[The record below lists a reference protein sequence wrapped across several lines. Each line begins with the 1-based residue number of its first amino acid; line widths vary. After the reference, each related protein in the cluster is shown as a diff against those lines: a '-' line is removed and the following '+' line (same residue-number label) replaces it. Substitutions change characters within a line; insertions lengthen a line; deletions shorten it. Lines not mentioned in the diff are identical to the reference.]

1 MDALCFYCSP
11 KKMAAR
17 KPAKA
22 KPKTSKPA
30 STRKKQEPKAD
41 PKGTPMSVLDRKWMA
56 ESDMRTLR
64 EAAIIQAD
72 AKRLKAAT
80 KMAAEEL
87 KALQRVTKMP

>member
-1 MDALCFYCSP
+1 MRYAFTVRQ

-41 PKGTPMSVLDRKWMA
+41 PNGTPMSVLDRKWMA

-80 KMAAEEL
+80 KIAAEEL

>member
-1 MDALCFYCSP
+1 
-11 KKMAAR
+11 MAAR

-30 STRKKQEPKAD
+30 STRKKQNPEASTKVAS
-41 PKGTPMSVLDRKWMA
+41 MSELDKKWMA

-72 AKRLKAAT
+72 AKRLKAAA

-87 KALQRVTKMP
+87 KALQKVTKMP

>member
-1 MDALCFYCSP
+1 MRYAFTVRL
-11 KKMAAR
+11 KQMAAR

-30 STRKKQEPKAD
+30 STRKKQTSRVD
-41 PKGTPMSVLDRKWMA
+41 PKVASMSELDEKWMA

-64 EAAIIQAD
+64 EAAMIQAD

>member
-1 MDALCFYCSP
+1 
-11 KKMAAR
+11 MAAR

-30 STRKKQEPKAD
+30 SVKKKQNPEASAKV
-41 PKGTPMSVLDRKWMA
+41 TSMSEFDKKWMA
-56 ESDMRTLR
+56 ENDMRTLR
-64 EAAIIQAD
+64 EAAMIQAD
-72 AKRLKAAT
+72 AKRLKAAA

>member
-1 MDALCFYCSP
+1 
-11 KKMAAR
+11 MAAR

-30 STRKKQEPKAD
+30 STRKKQEPKVD
-41 PKGTPMSVLDRKWMA
+41 PTIPPMSELEKKWAA
-56 ESDMRTLR
+56 ENDMRTLR

-72 AKRLKAAT
+72 AKRLKAAA

-87 KALQRVTKMP
+87 KALQKVTKMP